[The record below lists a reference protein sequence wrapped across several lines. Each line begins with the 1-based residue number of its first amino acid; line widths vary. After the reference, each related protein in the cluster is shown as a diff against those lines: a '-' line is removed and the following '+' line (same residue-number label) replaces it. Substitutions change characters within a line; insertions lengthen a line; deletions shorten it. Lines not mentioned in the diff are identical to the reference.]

1 MSGPLL
7 LVNKINNIDPEHLN
21 QIYLLSLVNTDY

>member
-7 LVNKINNIDPEHLN
+7 LVNKINNIDPEHN
-21 QIYLLSLVNTDY
+21 QIYLLSLVDTDY